1 MTIPPPSRTNA
12 PSNRQGNAALWEL
25 CPPSHRGM
33 LDSSVADA
41 MTRLTLKLL
50 EKSLLASVFGED
62 RPWLVQ
68 GLQPRRPALGPILK
82 AIFLSSTASLPTS
95 TAPPS
100 GWPMANVEGPAGV
113 IPEQAQTVL
122 LSPGLKGKLEQEC
135 DDVEGDS
142 EDPHLIPGDAFI
154 IPILQIREGVQRG
167 LIVCRRVP
175 SSDMAT
181 PGSDLCRY
189 ELVLGPHELEERTAL
204 PVTVPR
210 FRDIWLCIVSQEQH
224 VLEEG
229 SQARARSG
237 VNRGGA
243 RGPALPPEVPPM
255 GIYPATPLPP
265 PALEPPRIIQHSA
278 PQPPATIIQQLPQQP
293 LITQIPPLQA
303 FPTQRAGSIKEDM
316 VEMMLM
322 QNAQMHQIIMQ
333 NLMLKALPSSA
344 FLPSGGSQA
353 APLYATAQRQKQ
365 PSVHHHHHYA
375 PPGPLQAIPAPGS
388 LAGYCTWPTVV
399 LATALPPASSFLPV
413 LHHLAGPSSA
423 ALSP

>member
-1 MTIPPPSRTNA
+1 
-12 PSNRQGNAALWEL
+12 
-25 CPPSHRGM
+25 M

-50 EKSLLASVFGED
+50 EK
-62 RPWLVQ
+62 
-68 GLQPRRPALGPILK
+68 
-82 AIFLSSTASLPTS
+82 
-95 TAPPS
+95 
-100 GWPMANVEGPAGV
+100 
-113 IPEQAQTVL
+113 
-122 LSPGLKGKLEQEC
+122 KLEQEC
-135 DDVEGDS
+135 DNVEGDS
-142 EDPHLIPGDAFI
+142 EEPHLVPGNKDRLDAALLGALRRRQDL
-154 IPILQIREGVQRG
+154 LQR
-167 LIVCRRVP
+167 L
-175 SSDMAT
+175 
-181 PGSDLCRY
+181 
-189 ELVLGPHELEERTAL
+189 
-204 PVTVPR
+204 
-210 FRDIWLCIVSQEQH
+210 WEQH
-224 VLEEG
+224 LLEEG
-229 SQARARSG
+229 SQAQARSG

-243 RGPALPPEVPPM
+243 RGSALPPEGSPM
-255 GIYPATPLPP
+255 GIYPAASLPP

-353 APLYATAQRQKQ
+353 APLHPTPQRQKQ

-388 LAGYCTWPTVV
+388 LAGYCTWPMVV
-399 LATALPPASSFLPV
+399 SATALPPASSFLPA